1 MNCKEFENLLPDF
14 LQDSLSGE
22 QLTAAKLHGAECADC
37 REMIALWGKLSTL
50 PEEHA
55 RPALRARFEA
65 MLNAFQEG
73 RWEHEKLKSARNKI
87 PSWGFADL
95 FRAPAAQVAFAM
107 LFMVIG
113 VFVGRYLDKPAA
125 NTQEL
130 AALHQEVSSMRQLVV
145 LSLLQQQSA
154 SERLQ
159 GVNWSLQ
166 VNRADPEILSALLHT
181 LRFDS
186 SVDVKLAA
194 LDALRK
200 YNTDPQVRKGLVDAL
215 QAQQSPMVQIALID
229 TLVELHESDAVEQ
242 IKKFQKSPN
251 LNPTVRQ
258 RAEWGINK
266 LSRG

>member
-1 MNCKEFENLLPDF
+1 LPDY
-14 LQDSLSGE
+14 LQESLGDE
-22 QLTAAKLHGAECADC
+22 QLAAAKAHSAECADC
-37 REMIALWGKLSTL
+37 RGMIALWGKLSEL

-73 RWEHEKLKSARNKI
+73 RWEHEKLKTARKTI

-107 LFMVIG
+107 LFLVIG
-113 VFVGRYLDKPAA
+113 VFIGRYLDKPAA

-130 AALHQEVSSMRQLVV
+130 AALHSEVSSMRQLVV

-166 VNRADPEILSALLHT
+166 VKRADPEILSALLHT

-194 LDALRK
+194 LDALRR

-229 TLVELHESDAVEQ
+229 TLVELHESDAVEH
-242 IKKFQKSPN
+242 IKKFQKTPN